1 MLRSICVGIAL
12 AAAGTAW
19 ADQFYLSDLLG
30 VPSGS
35 VATAS
40 NPPEFTIVNP
50 SAYGI
55 GADRPGDFAGNKIQF
70 TGMPAFN
77 KGVGMHSL
85 QNGFAE
91 IAFDLGA
98 LAPSG
103 QAATAFH
110 AFAGI
115 DIGSGGFGTS
125 EFQVLLDGVVKA
137 DVIVGAAGAP
147 SLLVI
152 DTTGA
157 SLLTLRTHS
166 ISHPGAHASFGD
178 AFVTT
183 SPVPEPSTVA
193 MLLAG
198 AMGLLAQRRR
208 SA

>member
-1 MLRSICVGIAL
+1 MLRSICIAVAL
-12 AAAGTAW
+12 AASSTAW

-40 NPPEFTIVNP
+40 NPPVFSIVVP
-50 SAYGI
+50 TSYGI

-70 TGMPAFN
+70 TGMAAFN
-77 KGVGMHSL
+77 KGLGMHSL
-85 QNGFAE
+85 QSGFAE

-98 LAPSG
+98 LAPAG
-103 QAATAFH
+103 QGATEFH
-110 AFAGI
+110 AYAGI
-115 DIGSGGFGTS
+115 DIASGGFGTS

-157 SLLTLRTHS
+157 SMLTLRTHS

-178 AFVTT
+178 AFVLT
-183 SPVPEPSTVA
+183 SPVPEPGTLA
-193 MLLAG
+193 MMLAG
-198 AMGLLAQRRR
+198 GLGLLVTRRR
-208 SA
+208 TA